1 MIRLALLRHGATE
14 WNVAGRLQ
22 GRTDIPLSATGQEQ
36 LADRS
41 LPQAYGSRVW
51 FCSPLQRA
59 RQTAEALGLQPVIE
73 PALIEMDWGDYEGHT
88 IAELQAMHGLAF
100 AANEDR
106 GLDLQPPGGES
117 PRQVQARLRPWLQN
131 LAAAGQDAGAVTHK
145 GVIRAILALA
155 FEWPM
160 LGKPPVKLDWRC
172 LQEFRITDVGRPELL
187 AANIPLEPK
196 A

>member
-14 WNVAGRLQ
+14 WNAAGRLQ
-22 GRTDIPLSATGQEQ
+22 GRTDIPLSVAGREQ
-36 LADRS
+36 FIGRH
-41 LPQAYGSRVW
+41 LPQAYGSRTW
-51 FCSPLQRA
+51 YCSPLQRA
-59 RQTAEALGLQPVIE
+59 RQTAAALGLQPVIE

-88 IAELQAMHGLAF
+88 IAELQATHGPTF

-117 PRQVQARLRPWLQN
+117 PRQVQARLLPWLQN
-131 LAAAGQDAGAVTHK
+131 LAATGQDAGAVTHK

-155 FEWPM
+155 FDWPM
-160 LGKPPVKLDWRC
+160 LDKPPVKLDWRC
-172 LQEFRITDVGRPELL
+172 LQEFRITDAGRPELL
-187 AANIPLEPK
+187 AANIPLGPK

>member
-14 WNVAGRLQ
+14 WNADGRLQ
-22 GRTDIPLSATGQEQ
+22 GRTDIPLSSAGQEQ
-36 LADRS
+36 FADRC

-51 FCSPLQRA
+51 YCSPLQRA
-59 RQTAEALGLQPVIE
+59 CQTAAALGLRPVIV
-73 PALIEMDWGDYEGHT
+73 PALIEMNWGDYEGHT
-88 IAELQAMHGLAF
+88 IAELQASHGPAF

-117 PRQVQARLRPWLQN
+117 PRQVQARLLPWLQN
-131 LAAAGQDAGAVTHK
+131 LAATGHDAGAVTHK

-155 FEWPM
+155 FDWPM

-172 LQEFRITDVGRPELL
+172 LQEFRITDAGRPELL
-187 AANIPLEPK
+187 AANIPLESK

>member
-1 MIRLALLRHGATE
+1 MIHLVLFRHAATE

-22 GRTDIPLSATGQEQ
+22 GRTDIPLSAAGQEQ
-36 LADRS
+36 FADRR
-41 LPQAYGSRVW
+41 LPQVYGARAW
-51 FCSPLQRA
+51 YCSPLQRA
-59 RQTAEALGLQPVIE
+59 RQTATALGLRPVIE
-73 PALIEMDWGDYEGHT
+73 PALIEMNWGDYEGHT
-88 IAELQAMHGLAF
+88 IAELQARYGSDF
-100 AANEDR
+100 TANEDR

-117 PRQVQARLRPWLQN
+117 PREVQARLLPWLLN
-131 LAAAGQDAGAVTHK
+131 LAALGQDAGAVTHK

-155 FEWPM
+155 FDWPM

-172 LQEFRITDVGRPELL
+172 LQEFRITDAGRPELL